1 MLTLTPPLVRSAYI
15 MLRGGPVFHRL
26 RVAETLTPFIQFDI
40 MKGDTLRGFYE
51 YRKNHRVP
59 HRIGLHQPYCTTLE
73 HTLETLAHEMIHMH
87 QQIAGTASP
96 RVIHNAEFKRIA
108 KRVCDAYGFPFSRF
122 V

>member
-1 MLTLTPPLVRSAYI
+1 MLKLTPDFVGTAYDL
-15 MLRGGPVFHRL
+15 LRYGPVFRRMRL
-26 RVAETLTPFIQFDI
+26 PVAFMHCQFDV
-40 MKGDTLRGFYE
+40 MKGGTLRGFYE
-51 YRKNHRVP
+51 HRKNHSVP

-122 V
+122 I